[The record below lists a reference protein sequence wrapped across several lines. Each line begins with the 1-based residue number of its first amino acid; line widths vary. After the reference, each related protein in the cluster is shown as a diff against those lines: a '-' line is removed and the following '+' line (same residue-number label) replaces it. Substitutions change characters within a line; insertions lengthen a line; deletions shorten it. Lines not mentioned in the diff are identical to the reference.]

1 MIKLITIKLF
11 LIRQC
16 SQSIKTGK
24 KLDSETLII
33 FAKNIGHFPIYTSD
47 TTTKRYNEFY
57 SLIPSTSNNAVNPSK
72 EESITGSIHKSLPLK
87 NNDENR
93 IMEYYCSMIYQRN
106 KKGTKDINNCWI
118 VSRTT
123 LYLMNNWRN

>member
-1 MIKLITIKLF
+1 MQELISSNF
-11 LIRQC
+11 AFEQC

-93 IMEYYCSMIYQRN
+93 LDDVNEQIEQLTEEIALN
-106 KKGTKDINNCWI
+106 L
-118 VSRTT
+118 T
-123 LYLMNNWRN
+123 LKWKILLFGRGGRVTVQ